1 MSILGFSSS
10 PIISGNIDRMVQY
23 ILDHSA
29 SKSEFTNLTQLS
41 YSPCRACAHLCAD
54 DNLCKLDDD
63 LKPFYPKL
71 MEAEAIV
78 LGTPS
83 YFDNTNGFMTVFLE
97 RLWALRHQR
106 FPLEGKPFVVVASG
120 GLTSPQQAIEA
131 VKKRMIAYR
140 AEFAGSVAF
149 KSTILPCFKCGFGK
163 TCEIGGSQTVYGEEG
178 RKNLKITKDL
188 FKRWED
194 FPEIVRGLDDLNQIL
209 EEHVI
214 S

>member
-10 PIISGNIDRMVQY
+10 PVTGGNVDRMVQY
-23 ILDHSA
+23 ILDHSG
-29 SKSEFTNLTQLS
+29 SQSEFTNLAQLS

-63 LKPFYPKL
+63 LKPFYAKL
-71 MEAEAIV
+71 KEADAIV

-131 VKKRMIAYR
+131 VKQRMIAYR
-140 AEFAGSVAF
+140 ADFAGSVAF
-149 KSTILPCFKCGFGK
+149 TSTIIPCFKCGFGK
-163 TCEIGGSQTVYGEEG
+163 VCGIGGSQTVYGEEG

-188 FKRWED
+188 FKQWED
-194 FPEIVRGLDDLNQIL
+194 FPEIVRDLDNLSQIL
-209 EEHVI
+209 KEHGK